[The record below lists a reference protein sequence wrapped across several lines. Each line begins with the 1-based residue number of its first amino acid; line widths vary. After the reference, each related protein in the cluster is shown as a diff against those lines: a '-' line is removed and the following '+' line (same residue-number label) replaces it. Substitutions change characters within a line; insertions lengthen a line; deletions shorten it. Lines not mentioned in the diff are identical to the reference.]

1 VIEVMNVK
9 LYFLAELNEPKPC
22 FYGYISALLQLECR
36 HVTVS
41 LIICSQF
48 RRHKIKMH
56 SGDLRKK
63 QLNMT
68 TESNSAGTGRCK

>member
-1 VIEVMNVK
+1 
-9 LYFLAELNEPKPC
+9 
-22 FYGYISALLQLECR
+22 
-36 HVTVS
+36 
-41 LIICSQF
+41 
-48 RRHKIKMH
+48 MH